1 MAQSGLPGWRRA
13 ALEAGYRH
21 LDCAPLYGNEALVG
35 EAIAPWIS
43 EHGRDS
49 LFLTTK
55 IWNTAHRP
63 ELARCAGDCQPLYV
77 VSFRTLRLYSG

>member
-1 MAQSGLPGWRRA
+1 M

-21 LDCAPLYGNEALVG
+21 LDCASVYGNEALVG
-35 EAIAPWIS
+35 EAIAPWLK

-55 IWNTAHRP
+55 VWNNAHRP
-63 ELARCAGDCQPLYV
+63 ELARCGTPKPCANCRLVRVLFRDRRQFRV
-77 VSFRTLRLYSG
+77 VQLSS